1 MPKSKTKKMRQWAA
15 QKGKRGKIRQRM
27 TIPTRRLTIRRPHRK
42 PQQRQGQIPL
52 QPLQVGPSVKTTQRL
67 LQLSNHHALRGDYTK
82 SAVAFAAATAS
93 AAALGVKHPLSTPT
107 PMVPPKHD
115 HLSGPGANIF
125 PGYFNWQTYTQ
136 DRRVPKLSRK
146 ARREDESYIK
156 KVTKKNTRRTRRRQQ
171 RQKETIRRRLATS
184 RYSRNPALG
193 KLNYR
198 RGKRKS
204 KTRRTSPRS

>member
-107 PMVPPKHD
+107 PRF
-115 HLSGPGANIF
+115 LQNTII
-125 PGYFNWQTYTQ
+125 YQ
-136 DRRVPKLSRK
+136 DLVQISSLDTLIGRHTHKIVESQNFQERQGEKMRVIL
-146 ARREDESYIK
+146 K
-156 KVTKKNTRRTRRRQQ
+156 K
-171 RQKETIRRRLATS
+171 
-184 RYSRNPALG
+184 
-193 KLNYR
+193 
-198 RGKRKS
+198 
-204 KTRRTSPRS
+204 